1 MKEFL
6 KKYENGENE
15 NVSLYKIHRNM
26 EKEIKKYKTGRCLQ
40 QAWV

>member
-6 KKYENGENE
+6 KKHENGENE
-15 NVSLYKIHRNM
+15 NVSLYKIRDM
-26 EKEIKKYKTGRCLQ
+26 EKEIKKYKTGRCLP